1 MSIVLSALPVGKI
14 RWKLREVMAAR
25 KISNE
30 DLAKS
35 LKKHPTTISRLKGK
49 DDLPAIGED
58 EIENIRVA
66 ISALSQETYG
76 PCKLADLIEIEDD

>member
-49 DDLPAIGED
+49 D
-58 EIENIRVA
+58 A